1 MILILILV
9 PFSLDVEGSEFQIL
23 KTIPLK
29 EVDIKVINLETNHL
43 GEIFPG
49 TWQDILNYLETQGY
63 DFHFKISF
71 RDVSFLD
78 AVFVKKGF
86 LEELNSKRKIIS
98 KTKKKKSKSTNT
110 KYDVKDSLVRMD
122 SDCDLPITKDQLKLK
137 SNVDI

>member
-23 KTIPLK
+23 KTIPFK
-29 EVDIKVINLETNHL
+29 EVDIKVIDLEANHL

-49 TWQDILNYLETQGY
+49 TWEDVLNYLETQGY

-71 RDVSFLD
+71 KGISFLD

-86 LEELNSKRKIIS
+86 LEELNSKRK
-98 KTKKKKSKSTNT
+98 TKKSKSTNME
-110 KYDVKDSLVRMD
+110 YEVNDSIMKV
-122 SDCDLPITKDQLKLK
+122 SSESNCDLPVTNDQLKLK
-137 SNVDI
+137 SNIDI

>member
-1 MILILILV
+1 MV
-9 PFSLDVEGSEFQIL
+9 SFSLDVEGSEFQIL

-71 RDVSFLD
+71 KGISFLD

-86 LEELNSKRKIIS
+86 LEELNSKRKIGS
-98 KTKKKKSKSTNT
+98 KRKTKKSKSTNIE
-110 KYDVKDSLVRMD
+110 YEVNDSIMKV
-122 SDCDLPITKDQLKLK
+122 SSESNCDLPVTNDQLKLK
-137 SNVDI
+137 SNIDI

>member
-23 KTIPLK
+23 KTIPFK
-29 EVDIKVINLETNHL
+29 EVDIKVIDLEANHL

-71 RDVSFLD
+71 KGISFLD

-86 LEELNSKRKIIS
+86 LEELNSKRK
-98 KTKKKKSKSTNT
+98 TKKSKSTNME
-110 KYDVKDSLVRMD
+110 YEVNDSIMKV
-122 SDCDLPITKDQLKLK
+122 SSESNCDLPVTNDQLKLK
-137 SNVDI
+137 SNIDI